1 MQVMRTLSCIA
12 RGIDAL
18 NEWVSKLSIWLV
30 LIVTLETAVS
40 AIVLKVLNVG
50 SNAFLEVR
58 WYLFSAI
65 FLLGAGHALQK
76 NAHVRI
82 DVLLSR
88 FSRRTQ
94 AFVDI
99 FGTLFFLAPVALL
112 VIWMSWGVFV
122 DSFSS
127 GEMSS
132 SAGGLAL
139 WPARL
144 LVPMGFGL
152 LLLQGLAELIKR
164 LLFLTGNGPDPYSS
178 GDKLSAEEELA
189 NEIRAARKIDAE
201 GQQ

>member
-1 MQVMRTLSCIA
+1 MQVMRFLSRFA
-12 RGIDAL
+12 RGIDVL

-30 LIVTLETAVS
+30 LVVTLETAIS
-40 AIVLKVLNVG
+40 AVVLKVLNVG
-50 SNAFLEVR
+50 SNAFLEIR

-112 VIWMSWGVFV
+112 ILWMSWSVFA
-122 DSFSS
+122 DSFTSS
-127 GEMSS
+127 EMSS

-144 LVPMGFGL
+144 LVPVGFGL
-152 LLLQGLAELIKR
+152 LLLQGIAELIKR
-164 LLFLTGNGPDPYSS
+164 VLFLTGNGPDPAGS
-178 GDKLSAEEELA
+178 DERPSAEEALA
-189 NEIRAARKIDAE
+189 NEIRAARKAE
-201 GQQ
+201 EGRQQ